1 MLSKRTEI
9 ILEVFVPS
17 FSVICLFSV
26 TAYIAADAVNVLI
39 RETDAENID
48 VVYLYGFAAA
58 NAVVD
63 ISTSYVF
70 FRVGHAADVFYTN
83 NVQNIENTGPVQAA
97 AGDMALTAAE
107 CPEDTTSTP
116 AVSQNRDMNLNML
129 SAFTHLT
136 GDSMRTA
143 SVFIAALVSTF
154 SGISSQICDA
164 WAAIAVTVSIVFM
177 VVPLI
182 VEIVKS
188 YRKFSN

>member
-1 MLSKRTEI
+1 MLSKRTQI

-26 TAYIAADAVNVLI
+26 TAYIAADAVNILI
-39 RETDAENID
+39 HKTDAEKID
-48 VVYLYGFAAA
+48 VVYLYGFASA

-63 ISTSYVF
+63 ITSSYVF
-70 FRVGHAADVFYTN
+70 FRVGYAADVFYTN
-83 NVQNIENTGPVQAA
+83 NAQKIENTGPVQAA
-97 AGDMALTAAE
+97 AGDMAPVAAE

-154 SGISSQICDA
+154 SGIPSQICDA

-188 YRKFSN
+188 SRKFYN

>member
-39 RETDAENID
+39 SETDAENID

-63 ISTSYVF
+63 ISTSYAF

-83 NVQNIENTGPVQAA
+83 NVQKIENTGPVQAA

-107 CPEDTTSTP
+107 DTTSP
-116 AVSQNRDMNLNML
+116 AVSQKRDMNLNML

-154 SGISSQICDA
+154 SGIPSQICDA
-164 WAAIAVTVSIVFM
+164 WAAIAVTISIVFM

-188 YRKFSN
+188 CRKFYN